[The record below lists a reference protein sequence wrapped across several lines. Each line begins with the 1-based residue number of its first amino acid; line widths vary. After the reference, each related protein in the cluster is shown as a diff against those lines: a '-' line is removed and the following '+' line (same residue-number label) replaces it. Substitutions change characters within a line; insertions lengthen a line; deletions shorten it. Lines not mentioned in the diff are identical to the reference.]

1 MDLADNKMEKLEFG
15 EWKLERLLGSGA
27 FGKVLLMVNRLTGLR
42 IAVKKIHRDSPFVV
56 DNNWDKELDILR
68 NLKHPGKH
76 HFQLSF
82 FTVELMQHLQKNV

>member
-1 MDLADNKMEKLEFG
+1 MDLGYEMDLADNKMEKLEFG

-56 DNNWDKELDILR
+56 DNWDKELDILR

-76 HFQLSF
+76 HF
-82 FTVELMQHLQKNV
+82 

>member
-1 MDLADNKMEKLEFG
+1 MDLEDNKMEKLEFG

-56 DNNWDKELDILR
+56 DNWDKELDILR

-76 HFQLSF
+76 HF
-82 FTVELMQHLQKNV
+82 

>member
-1 MDLADNKMEKLEFG
+1 MDLADYKMEKLEFG
-15 EWKLERLLGSGA
+15 EWKLERLLWSGA

-56 DNNWDKELDILR
+56 DNWDKELDILR

-76 HFQLSF
+76 RF
-82 FTVELMQHLQKNV
+82 

>member
-1 MDLADNKMEKLEFG
+1 MDLADYKMEKLEFG

-56 DNNWDKELDILR
+56 DNWDKELDILR

-76 HFQLSF
+76 RF
-82 FTVELMQHLQKNV
+82 

>member
-1 MDLADNKMEKLEFG
+1 MDLADYKMEKLEFG

-56 DNNWDKELDILR
+56 DNWDKELDILR
-68 NLKHPGKH
+68 NLKQP
-76 HFQLSF
+76 FLIVIS
-82 FTVELMQHLQKNV
+82 LLN

>member
-1 MDLADNKMEKLEFG
+1 MDLADYKMEKLEFG

-56 DNNWDKELDILR
+56 DNWDKELDILR

-76 HFQLSF
+76 HF
-82 FTVELMQHLQKNV
+82 